1 MPGAAATTMEDS
13 CQALCRS
20 LVTHNTLQQEGTDI
34 SQSVLYTSLMGLLLV
49 TEKEKQASVTLGSGQ
64 LGICNVG
71 NTCFLNAVLQCLSH
85 TLPLRDYC
93 LSEKYRQEMSSQKDP
108 ELMDAFSRVLSDL
121 WAEEGA
127 SPVHPGRFFSLFK
140 ESVPCFNGYSQQDA
154 QEFLRFLLDRLH
166 SEINRRSP
174 RNPPSADLPESKRQQ
189 LRTSGP
195 KIDALLIYSS
205 CLSLRVEERAS
216 LMWNRYLEKDDSKIV
231 DLFAGQLRSSLCCST
246 CGHQSTTFD
255 VFCDLSLPIPKR
267 SVSGGIV
274 ALKDCLDLFSQEE
287 DLDSENT
294 PMCDRCGKRTEGTKK
309 LTIQRFPRIIVLHL
323 NRFATSRVSI
333 CKSTVSVSFPLR
345 QLDLSCYGAE
355 GTGQVLYNL
364 YAVCNHSGTVN
375 MGHYTAHCR
384 EDMGW
389 YCYNDSRVSPVTESQ
404 LQSNQAYLLFY
415 EMDSC
420 DLRKAQKP
428 LPAQTSL

>member
-140 ESVPCFNGYSQQDA
+140 ESVPCFNGYSLKFPYIPVPCIFPSVCSQQDA

-189 LRTSGP
+189 
-195 KIDALLIYSS
+195 
-205 CLSLRVEERAS
+205 LRVEERAS